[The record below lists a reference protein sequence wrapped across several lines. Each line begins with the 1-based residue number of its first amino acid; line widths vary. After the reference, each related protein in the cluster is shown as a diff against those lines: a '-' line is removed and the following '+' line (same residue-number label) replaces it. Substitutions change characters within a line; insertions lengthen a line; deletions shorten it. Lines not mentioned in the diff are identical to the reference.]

1 MIKRYPTKQIFVGN
15 VPIGGDAKIPVQ
27 VNQVICAGIFFCD

>member
-1 MIKRYPTKQIFVGN
+1 MAMFVEYIAFLFG
-15 VPIGGDAKIPVQ
+15 VPDAKIPVQ

>member
-1 MIKRYPTKQIFVGN
+1 MFVQYITFLFGLPN
-15 VPIGGDAKIPVQ
+15 AKIPVQ